1 MSQRLIEIPFGGRGG
16 GGLLLAVEL
25 PTLLLDIA
33 WTLHRFWIS
42 VSCRDI

>member
-1 MSQRLIEIPFGGRGG
+1 MSQRLIEIPFCGG

-25 PTLLLDIA
+25 LTLLLDIA
-33 WTLHRFWIS
+33 WALHRFWIS